1 VVVATNTNLDEGI
14 LMLSYQEAR
23 AIVTKRGHERQTYRQ
38 EEQRE
43 VPLFSAQGMV
53 LAEALLSPEAVPPFD
68 NSAMDGY
75 AVCAA
80 DTMQATADAPVSL
93 PLLGSIAAG
102 DEPGVFPGTGA
113 VEIMTG
119 APMPAG
125 SFDAVIR
132 VEDTDRDPERGHVLI
147 KRPAGVGDNI
157 RRRGTDFQIHQ
168 NLGQRGQMVTPEL
181 MMSAASLGLDNLP
194 VQDPLRI
201 ALLITGRELG
211 RFTDKD
217 LPAGMI
223 RDASGPYLQ
232 AALHRPDFDLVAH
245 KMLIDDAALFQAEAL
260 KILELQPDIIISTG
274 AVSMGKYDFI
284 RDSLL
289 DLGAELHFHK
299 VAMRPG
305 KPLLF
310 AEWRNGPVWFGLPGN
325 PVSTVVGWRFFVDPY
340 VRALRGQTQ
349 EEGATARLAQAYKK
363 PAGLTCFLKAY
374 QTVVDG
380 TLQVQILEGQGS
392 YMLSPMLKANC
403 WAALD
408 SPDVQLEQGTLVRV
422 YPLSALG

>member
-1 VVVATNTNLDEGI
+1 MKTNLDEDTP
-14 LMLSYQEAR
+14 MLSYPKAR
-23 AIVTKRGHERQTYRQ
+23 AMVEERGHERQTSRDKD
-38 EEQRE
+38 RRAA
-43 VPLFSAQGMV
+43 PLFSAQGQI
-53 LAEALLSPEAVPPFD
+53 LAEDLLSPEAVPSFD

-75 AVCAA
+75 ALRAM
-80 DTMQATADAPVSL
+80 DSLQATAEMPVEL
-93 PLLGSIAAG
+93 PLLGTVAAG
-102 DEPGVFPGTGA
+102 DEPGSYPGQGV

-125 SFDAVIR
+125 IFDAVIR
-132 VEDTDRDPERGHVLI
+132 VEDTEKNFEQNLVRI

-157 RRRGTDFQIHQ
+157 RRRGTDFDLNQK
-168 NLGQRGQMVTPEL
+168 LAQRGQMVTPEL
-181 MMSAASLGLDNLP
+181 MMSAASLGLDSLP
-194 VQDPLRI
+194 VQDPVRI

-217 LPAGMI
+217 LAPGMI
-223 RDASGPYLQ
+223 RDASGPFLQ
-232 AALHRPDFDLVAH
+232 AVLHRPDFDLVAH
-245 KMLIDDAALFQAEAL
+245 KMLIDDAALFQTEAL

-284 RDSLL
+284 KDSLL
-289 DLGAELHFHK
+289 ELGAELHFHK

-340 VRALRGQTQ
+340 VRALRGQAP
-349 EEGATARLAQAYKK
+349 ENAATGRLVKSYKK
-363 PAGLTCFLKAY
+363 PPGMTCFLKAY
-374 QTVVDG
+374 SEVAHG
-380 TLQVQILEGQGS
+380 TLRVQILEGQGS
-392 YMLSPMLKANC
+392 YMLSPLLHANC

-408 SPDVQLEQGTLVRV
+408 GDAEYLEQESLVTV
-422 YPLSALG
+422 YPLPALS

>member
-1 VVVATNTNLDEGI
+1 VVDTKTHLDEDMR
-14 LMLSYQEAR
+14 MLSYSKAL
-23 AIVTKRGHERQTYRQ
+23 AIVEERGHERQTKRHDDP
-38 EEQRE
+38 RPA
-43 VPLFSAQGMV
+43 PLFSAQGQI
-53 LAEALLSPEAVPPFD
+53 LSEDLFSPEAVPSFD

-75 AVCAA
+75 AVRAA
-80 DTMQATADAPVSL
+80 DTFQASAEMPVEL
-93 PLLGSIAAG
+93 PLLGTVAAG
-102 DEPGVFPGTGA
+102 DEPRHYPGPGL

-125 SFDAVIR
+125 IFDAVIR
-132 VEDTDRDPERGHVLI
+132 VEDTERNPGTNRVLI
-147 KRPAGVGDNI
+147 KRSAHAGDNI
-157 RRRGTDFQIHQ
+157 RRRGSDFDLNQK
-168 NLGQRGQMVTPEL
+168 LAQRGQTVTPEL
-181 MMSAASLGLDNLP
+181 MMSAASLGLDTLP
-194 VQDPLRI
+194 VQDPVRI

-217 LPAGMI
+217 LAPGMI

-284 RDSLL
+284 KDSLL
-289 DLGAELHFHK
+289 ELGAELHFHK

-310 AEWRNGPVWFGLPGN
+310 AEWRKGPVWFGLPGN
-325 PVSTVVGWRFFVDPY
+325 PVSTVVGWRFFIDPY
-340 VRALRGQTQ
+340 VRALRGQGT
-349 EEGATARLAQAYKK
+349 EKCSTGRLAKSYKK

-374 QTVVDG
+374 SEVVDG
-380 TLQVQILEGQGS
+380 TLRVHILEGQGS
-392 YMLSPMLKANC
+392 YMLSPLLQANC
-403 WAALD
+403 WAALE
-408 SPDVQLEQGTLVRV
+408 SEAEYLEPDALVSV
-422 YPLSALG
+422 YPLSALS